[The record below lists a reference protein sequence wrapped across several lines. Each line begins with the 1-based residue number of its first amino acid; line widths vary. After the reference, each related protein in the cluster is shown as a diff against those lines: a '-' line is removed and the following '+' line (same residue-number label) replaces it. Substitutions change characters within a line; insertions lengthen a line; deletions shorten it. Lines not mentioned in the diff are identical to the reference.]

1 MNIIKSIKG
10 IMIITQGVS
19 LSYGNG
25 QQQGGRPYQ
34 EDYFGFFRPPSKVV
48 QQRGMLFVL
57 SDGMGGKAQ
66 GAVASLLLVE
76 FFRDNYFQVN
86 MLLPANMSVPALLEK
101 LTPLAN
107 QALLERGLQD
117 QKYWGMGATLIVAVI
132 AGDRL
137 YWSSVGDSHLYL
149 YRNNMLTLLNAD
161 HSMGAE
167 IEQALA
173 DGRISEEEA
182 VKNRKHSHRLLHY
195 MGNRQFSTFD
205 LSRDGVDL
213 IFGDRILLCSDGL
226 DGTLDKVAIKEVL
239 DKHSP
244 EQAAPILTSLAVR
257 KGGRDQDNVTVQVI
271 GVEASSKKQD
281 KKLISY
287 GIAAVFFALLFFS
300 SIALIILNKKPE
312 QLPPADVQKKEITQ
326 HEVNEPV
333 PAKPET
339 DEERRKKD
347 DLAAQLKRENADK
360 KQTPPKEEQPLIKEK
375 RNDLEAVPSETG
387 TNNREVSPPVAQKD
401 RGAASHKKESE
412 QNSVT
417 NKQPAADSTKSEPH
431 PTTVPEQAAPEKEV
445 PKDAASGKQVSHQ
458 EENSA
463 ATGKEAETIEQSI
476 HAENDQDV
484 SLKEKTPNIEEGHQP
499 IAQEEQDINNG
510 EKSSSTKDSQSIETP
525 PETSPEDKKDKAD
538 DAGVLSGVVHWVKG
552 LFSIE

>member
-1 MNIIKSIKG
+1 
-10 IMIITQGVS
+10 MIITQGVS

-86 MLLPANMSVPALLEK
+86 TLLPANMSVPALLEK

-117 QKYWGMGATLIVAVI
+117 QKYWGMGATLIAAVI
-132 AGDRL
+132 AGERL

-149 YRNNMLTLLNAD
+149 YRNNMLTMLNAD

-226 DGTLDKVAIKEVL
+226 DGTLDKAAIKETL

-244 EQAAPILTSLAVR
+244 EQAAPLLASLAVR
-257 KGGRDQDNVTVQVI
+257 KGGSEQDNVTVQVI
-271 GVEASSKKQD
+271 GVEAYSKKQD

-287 GIAAVFFALLFFS
+287 GIAAVFLALLFFG
-300 SIALIILNKKPE
+300 SIALIILNKKQD
-312 QLPPADVQKKEITQ
+312 QLPLSDIQKKEITQ
-326 HEVNEPV
+326 NEVNESL
-333 PAKPET
+333 PAKPEI
-339 DEERRKKD
+339 DAERRRKA
-347 DLAAQLKRENADK
+347 LAAQLQQEAADK
-360 KQTPPKEEQPLIKEK
+360 NQIPPKEEQPVITEK
-375 RNDLEAVPSETG
+375 RTDPAVPSDTSEIDQK
-387 TNNREVSPPVAQKD
+387 VSSPVAQKD
-401 RGAASHKKESE
+401 QGAASQKKESE

-417 NKQPAADSTKSEPH
+417 KKQPAADSTKSE
-431 PTTVPEQAAPEKEV
+431 TTSKTVPEQAAPEKEA
-445 PKDAASGKQVSHQ
+445 PKDTASGKQVSHQ

-463 ATGKEAETIEQSI
+463 ATGEEAETRESSI
-476 HAENDQDV
+476 PAGIDHSTLPKKN
-484 SLKEKTPNIEEGHQP
+484 SPNIKEEHQP
-499 IAQEEQDINNG
+499 AAQEEQDVKNG
-510 EKSSSTKDSQSIETP
+510 EKSSSTKDSQSIETSPETP
-525 PETSPEDKKDKAD
+525 PEDQKDKAD
-538 DAGVLSGVVHWVKG
+538 DAGFFSGVVDWIKEK
-552 LFSIE
+552 LSF

>member
-1 MNIIKSIKG
+1 
-10 IMIITQGVS
+10 MIITQGVS

-66 GAVASLLLVE
+66 GAVASLLLVD

-86 MLLPANMSVPALLEK
+86 TLLPVNMSVPALLEK

-107 QALLERGLQD
+107 QALLERGLQE
-117 QKYWGMGATLIVAVI
+117 QKYWGMGATLIAAVI
-132 AGDRL
+132 AGERL

-226 DGTLDKVAIKEVL
+226 DGTLDKAAIKKIL
-239 DKHSP
+239 DKYSP
-244 EQAAPILTSLAVR
+244 EQAAPLLASLAVR
-257 KGGRDQDNVTVQVI
+257 KGGSGQDNVTVQVI

-287 GIAAVFFALLFFS
+287 GIAAVFLALLFFS
-300 SIALIILNKKPE
+300 SIALIILNKKQD
-312 QLPPADVQKKEITQ
+312 QLPTADVEKKKITQ
-326 HEVNEPV
+326 HKVNEPL
-333 PAKPET
+333 PAKPEI
-339 DEERRKKD
+339 DAERQRKA
-347 DLAAQLKRENADK
+347 LAVRPQQEVADK
-360 KQTPPKEEQPLIKEK
+360 KQTPPKKERPVITEK
-375 RNDLEAVPSETG
+375 GTAPAVPSDTG
-387 TNNREVSPPVAQKD
+387 EIDQKVSSPVAQKD
-401 RGAASHKKESE
+401 QGAASHKKESE

-417 NKQPAADSTKSEPH
+417 KKQPAADSTKSETPSK
-431 PTTVPEQAAPEKEV
+431 TVPEQAAPEKEA
-445 PKDAASGKQVSHQ
+445 PKDTASGKQVSHQ
-458 EENSA
+458 EKNSA
-463 ATGKEAETIEQSI
+463 ATGEEAEIIEQSI
-476 HAENDQDV
+476 PAESDQGA
-484 SLKEKTPNIEEGHQP
+484 LPKENSPDIEEEHSP
-499 IAQEEQDINNG
+499 VAQKAQNVKNG
-510 EKSSSTKDSQSIETP
+510 DKASSTN
-525 PETSPEDKKDKAD
+525 PETAPEEKKDKVD
-538 DAGVLSGVVHWVKG
+538 DAGWFDRVLDW
-552 LFSIE
+552 FWPF